1 MKGGKRLLLA
11 TASMAAILLAIMS
24 PFLVAEPET
33 RAPVHHFPEG
43 TPKEAP
49 SFDWYQTPAIYL
61 VRLESPPLAIRHA
74 RQARLEKAES
84 GASDSRPEPLNLETQ
99 SSRDWLANL
108 DGERENFLEKAS
120 RSLGRD
126 LDVVFTYRLAN
137 NGFAA
142 HMTPMEADRLAALSG
157 VRFIQ
162 RDYELEL
169 QTDAGP
175 EWIGAPSI
183 WQGTAMPG
191 LTDYRGEG
199 VVIGVIDT
207 GINYSNPSFAD
218 QGHRNPLGDG
228 VFLGDCSEGEPYE
241 HYCNNKLIGVRGYE
255 VTSWDDSEI
264 LRDGDPV
271 DSDGH
276 GSHVAGTAAGNPV
289 SVEQGQESFDI
300 SGVAPDA
307 NIISY
312 DSCCWVSTLTRSID
326 NIVADYAYLRYIDP
340 EVRMVVN
347 YSIGSYGGASGTS
360 PWEHFDSQG
369 FLAAREAGVL
379 AFAGAGNEGPDYGT
393 MQSAGYAPWV
403 VAMSATTH
411 DRLFRSNVSATG
423 PEPVPEELE
432 DLLAAVGGQQ
442 PGADFDNLSARY
454 AGSVDPGNEFGC
466 EAFPSGVFADAIA
479 VVRRGNCTQFE
490 HAKDAGAAAVILVET
505 IPGPSWGFGYW
516 DSIELPTF
524 RLDKVDGDKLI
535 SWLAE
540 HDDATL
546 STRMAT
552 ASNDPEE
559 ADRVVSFSSRGPT
572 SDPRTGVL
580 KPDIAAP
587 GVSILAPHGQH
598 NAIEWTYASG
608 TSMSTPIAT
617 GAAALLM
624 GAQPDW
630 SNAAIV
636 SALVLSAERAVTV
649 GDNGKPAG
657 PHDIGGGRLDL
668 ESAVNVGF
676 VLDESPDAFRAADPE
691 RGGNP
696 ADLNLATL
704 STGGCSN
711 ECALT
716 RTLTGTANGD
726 YYSVSVD
733 APEGLSVDVS
743 PSSFS
748 IAEGETLDLTFSFDN
763 IHDALGTGG
772 WVIFEADGDSPD
784 LAMPFGLDGNFAS
797 VEGRVFME
805 GAINSVM
812 VRVFES
818 GHADTNPTS
827 ELVSALTHEEDG
839 EEFLPIQQA
848 LEANRHYERI
858 ELSAVGYS
866 DRVLDNQGDGWEPA
880 PGDTID
886 LGQIHMDEV
895 PMVVELEETEHLD
908 QNSASLLFRVDSGGW
923 EYTYQASLFQD
934 GREILALDSERL
946 DDTAS
951 GDLIRVELTDL
962 SCSTSFNVELTASRD
977 GDRSEETLVHPLR
990 TESCFQGGG
999 CSLAPDNQRPDP
1011 IIPIILILAL
1021 IGIRRQSISK
1031 TPMI

>member
-347 YSIGSYGGASGTS
+347 YSIGSHGGASGTS

-379 AFAGAGNEGPDYGT
+379 AFAVAGNEGPDYGT
-393 MQSAGYAPWV
+393 VRSAGYAPWV

-411 DRLFRSNVSATG
+411 DRLFNATISVTA
-423 PEPVPEELE
+423 PEPVPEELIDMIASVATGQE
-432 DLLAAVGGQQ
+432 DESLG
-442 PGADFDNLSARY
+442 NLFAYY
-454 AGSVDPGNEFGC
+454 AGDVDSGNELGC
-466 EAFPSGVFADAIA
+466 DPFPADVFDGA
-479 VVRRGNCTQFE
+479 VAVIRRGMCFFSDKIN
-490 HAKDAGAAAVILVET
+490 HADDAGAVAVVIADDNLG
-505 IPGPSWGFGYW
+505 IPSGIG
-516 DSIELPTF
+516 L
-524 RLDKVDGDKLI
+524 
-535 SWLAE
+535 
-540 HDDATL
+540 
-546 STRMAT
+546 
-552 ASNDPEE
+552 NDPIEIPAFRIGKAEGDRLIEWLGEQAE
-559 ADRVVSFSSRGPT
+559 ATVSASQRTVWQDTALADNVAAFSSRGP
-572 SDPRTGVL
+572 SPDPSIGIL

-587 GVSILAPHGQH
+587 GAHVLAPHG
-598 NAIEWTYASG
+598 ADDAVEWAFASG
-608 TSMSTPIAT
+608 TSMSSPHAA

-624 GAQPDW
+624 GVQPDW

-636 SALVLSAERAVTV
+636 SALILSAERAVTV
-649 GDNGKPAG
+649 EDNGEPAG

-711 ECALT
+711 ECVLT

-818 GHADTNPTS
+818 GDADTNPTS
-827 ELVSALTHEEDG
+827 ELVSVLTHEEDS
-839 EEFLPIQQA
+839 EEFLPIQRA

-1021 IGIRRQSISK
+1021 IGIRRQSTI
-1031 TPMI
+1031 TT